1 MRLALVIIST
11 VTGLLSG
18 ACSSADSPYGRSNL
32 GGLSHIH
39 GMGVDSEGVLYLGT
53 HYGVYRL
60 ARERDPEL
68 VGDLVQDFMGFTV
81 VGPNHFLGSGHP
93 GADSGDAPP
102 NLGLIESTDGGQTW
116 HSLSMTGEADF
127 HSLDYRH
134 GLVFGLDSGT
144 RSVMVTADK
153 KTWDRR
159 AEISAVDIAV
169 SPTDPNGV
177 LATTGTG
184 MLRSVDQAKTFT
196 PVAGTPP
203 LVLLSWPD
211 EGPLIG
217 ITPTGMVYASQD
229 SGVTW
234 QTRRDLGERPQA
246 VETTTRRGLVFV
258 ATEKGIHRST
268 DSGTTFETFY
278 SFDAP

>member
-1 MRLALVIIST
+1 M
-11 VTGLLSG
+11 LSG
-18 ACSSADSPYGRSNL
+18 ACSSADSPSGRSNPS
-32 GGLSHIH
+32 GLAHIH
-39 GMGVDSEGVLYLGT
+39 GMGLDSDGVLYAGT

-60 ARERDPEL
+60 ARERNPEL
-68 VGDLVQDFMGFTV
+68 VGDVVHDFMGFTV
-81 VGPNHFLGSGHP
+81 VGPNHFMGSGHP
-93 GADSGDAPP
+93 GADSDDTPP

-153 KTWDRR
+153 KTWYRR

-184 MLRSVDQAKTFT
+184 LLRSVDQAKTFT
-196 PVAGTPP
+196 PVADTPP
-203 LVLLSWPD
+203 LILLSWPD

-229 SGVTW
+229 AGTTW
-234 QTRRDLGERPQA
+234 QARRDLGERPQA
-246 VETTTRRGLVFV
+246 VEAAGRGLVFV
-258 ATEKGIHRST
+258 ATDRGIHRST
-268 DSGTTFETFY
+268 DNGTTFEAFY
-278 SFDAP
+278 TFDA

>member
-1 MRLALVIIST
+1 
-11 VTGLLSG
+11 
-18 ACSSADSPYGRSNL
+18 
-32 GGLSHIH
+32 
-39 GMGVDSEGVLYLGT
+39 MGVDSDGVLYAGT

-60 ARERDPEL
+60 AGERDPEL
-68 VGDLVQDFMGFTV
+68 VGDLVQDFMGFIV

-93 GADSGDAPP
+93 GADSRDAPP

-116 HSLSMTGEADF
+116 HTLSMTGEADF

-134 GLVFGLDSGT
+134 GLLFGLDSGT

-196 PVAGTPP
+196 PVVGTPP
-203 LVLLSWPD
+203 LILLSWPD

-217 ITPTGMVYASQD
+217 VTPTGMVYASQD
-229 SGVTW
+229 SGATW
-234 QTRRDLGERPQA
+234 QAQRDLGERPQA
-246 VETTTRRGLVFV
+246 VLAAGRGLVFV

-268 DSGTTFETFY
+268 DSATTFETFY
-278 SFDAP
+278 TFDAP